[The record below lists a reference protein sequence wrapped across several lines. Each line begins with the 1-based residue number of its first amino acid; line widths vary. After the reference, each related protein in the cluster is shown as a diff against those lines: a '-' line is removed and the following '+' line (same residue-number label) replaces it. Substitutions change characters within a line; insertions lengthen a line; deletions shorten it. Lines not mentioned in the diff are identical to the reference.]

1 MNDDGIYAVFQN
13 DTEKVVQF
21 SATLLFFQNNYME

>member
-21 SATLLFFQNNYME
+21 SATLLFSKIIME